1 MTDQLLSFNSP
12 INICVA
18 GESRIKLTA
27 TASAVARLKLYATV
41 SSTAIPSTGID
52 EQPVGYTDILQGAG
66 LRSRLARQVKSER
79 GRSIEDLYIGIENGI
94 EEKDGVYSDYAVVF
108 ICFEKIAD
116 TIIEQSAKCV
126 FPTASVLATQNLPG
140 GFKFNTVGK
149 YLESQG
155 IVAKHDDPHIDLCG
169 RHRALILSDTIVK
182 ALLQISKHSTFA
194 KV

>member
-1 MTDQLLSFNSP
+1 M
-12 INICVA
+12 
-18 GESRIKLTA
+18 
-27 TASAVARLKLYATV
+27 
-41 SSTAIPSTGID
+41 
-52 EQPVGYTDILQGAG
+52 
-66 LRSRLARQVKSER
+66 
-79 GRSIEDLYIGIENGI
+79 YIGIENGI

-116 TIIEQSAKCV
+116 TIIEQSAKCG

-149 YLESQG
+149 YMESQG

-182 ALLQISKHSTFA
+182 ALLQLKILSTFV